1 MVVWKKL
8 PGVLNSHDELSEFR
22 EIFDLVDKD
31 GSGTITKDELGELLG
46 IIGIETSNDDL
57 ERMVKGVDANFNGE
71 VDFEEFAT
79 FMTRRISPGYSI
91 DQVKNAFQIVQEE
104 TGTPPGFVHRKD
116 IAKFIHSHY
125 TNTHNH
131 NDGDSERL
139 VDEET
144 AEELSKQLEC
154 DANGMV
160 DYHEY
165 VDMMMRW

>member
-22 EIFDLVDKD
+22 EIFNLVDKD
-31 GSGTITKDELGELLG
+31 GSGTITKDELGELLT

-57 ERMVKGVDANFNGE
+57 ERMVKGVDVNSNGE

-79 FMTRRISPGYSI
+79 FMTRRVDPGYSV

-104 TGTPPGFVHRKD
+104 TGTPPGVVHRED
-116 IAKFIHSHY
+116 IAKFIHHHHHQ
-125 TNTHNH
+125 T
-131 NDGDSERL
+131 DDSTRQIMKK
-139 VDEET
+139 ET